1 MSYVA
6 AAPPRARPNGW
17 WGMLI
22 FVATEATLFGALLGS
37 YFYLDVL
44 SVNWPQEG
52 MDPTDGLLPLIPAAV
67 LALTSPLMQLASSA
81 GGRGRGRTAVAFVLL
96 ALVVQSGYLAF
107 EVHDF
112 RADLAV
118 LAPQENAFASIYY
131 TLVGADHAHVAL
143 GLLLSAWL
151 LLRLLG
157 GLTPYRLTGLRAIAL
172 YWHVVVAITIVVTCT
187 VVFT

>member
-6 AAPPRARPNGW
+6 AAPPRSRPNGW

-22 FVATEATLFGALLGS
+22 FVTTEATLFGALLGS
-37 YFYLDVL
+37 YFYLDLL

-52 MDPTDGLLPLIPAAV
+52 MDPTNGLWPLIPAAA
-67 LALTSPLMQLASSA
+67 LAATSPLMQLASSA
-81 GGRGRGRTAVAFVLL
+81 GIRGRGRSALAILLL
-96 ALVVQSGYLAF
+96 ALAVQAGYFAF

-118 LAPQENAFASIYY
+118 LPPQENAFASIYY
-131 TLVGADHAHVAL
+131 TLVGADHAHVVL

-151 LLRLLG
+151 VLRLLG
-157 GLTPYRLTGLRAIAL
+157 GLTPYRLTALRAITL
-172 YWHVVVAITIVVTCT
+172 YWHVVVVITIVVTCAT
-187 VVFT
+187 VFE